1 MFFSSKLQD
10 FESLEGLNN
19 SSAQSTGELW
29 PLAKNNQR
37 YLLWDFNV
45 HPIFGFW
52 AMISAPDMLETRSR
66 ALKTWL
72 IA

>member
-45 HPIFGFW
+45 HPIFGF
-52 AMISAPDMLETRSR
+52 
-66 ALKTWL
+66 
-72 IA
+72 